1 MSEWLWP
8 VQKLVNDALTYD
20 PIAQQKMVALAGK
33 SLVLV
38 VTEPKVAISVSIE
51 ANGFVFFQNGQIE
64 AYDARVAGTAADL
77 LAVLGATDRTAAM
90 MAHQINIE
98 GDTRTFFAIQDILA
112 HLDIDWEM
120 AIGDKIGDLAAHVV
134 ADGLRFLGGMARQHF
149 ASASRTSRNYWRE
162 ESGLLVPSDLWQRH
176 QSQVQTARNDVE
188 RVAAKISRLAQRLA
202 AATADP
208 GA

>member
-64 AYDARVAGTAADL
+64 SYDARVAGT
-77 LAVLGATDRTAAM
+77 
-90 MAHQINIE
+90 
-98 GDTRTFFAIQDILA
+98 
-112 HLDIDWEM
+112 
-120 AIGDKIGDLAAHVV
+120 
-134 ADGLRFLGGMARQHF
+134 
-149 ASASRTSRNYWRE
+149 SR
-162 ESGLLVPSDLWQRH
+162 H
-176 QSQVQTARNDVE
+176 
-188 RVAAKISRLAQRLA
+188 
-202 AATADP
+202 
-208 GA
+208 